1 MYYFSKE
8 TLIQSYDKITTN
20 PSNYGTELFYF
31 LLLKHSGISTHQ
43 EINLASEDIKN
54 KIIEATKDFAWLFTD
69 ESNLTDKH
77 AKNNFINPFSMSTWG
92 NNPSEPLIKW
102 ARGRLI
108 NNVTG
113 GGKQWKRILADDGK
127 DPNIIRLKHDYL
139 DFFSDIEQKYSLEA
153 LATWLF
159 KFHSFESNITTS
171 ELRNAFI
178 SYFNITDIERQHFF
192 SSTPEFKLEFDNE
205 PVPAHEIRSLIG
217 NPPKNTSWLEESKK
231 KDILALTTGTISH
244 TPFSI
249 KQLRTTNRTLQDY
262 NSILNKAEQALLM
275 GPPGTSKSYFANE
288 LSNLFD
294 NVKRIQFHPQYSY
307 QDFIGG
313 KIIEN
318 GTLKDRK
325 GEFLVYLEKAMD
337 QPDESYL
344 LIIEEI
350 NRANVSQVFGELIQL
365 LDKGE
370 RLSLTFNNQTKEYF
384 IPEKFKII
392 GTMNTTDRTVG
403 RIDYAIKR
411 RFYQINF
418 RVDYNLLID
427 KVQLLNNDF
436 SIADFLEK
444 INTNLVN
451 NLNNRE
457 MVIGHAIFLK
467 NFVYDDDSEKYI
479 WSSND
484 FTDLFNYVILPII
497 EDYCNGNAELISSV
511 VGAKLS
517 TQLIDSE
524 FIEAVSE
531 FLVQ

>member
-1 MYYFSKE
+1 MYYFSQN
-8 TLIQSYDKITTN
+8 TLTESYNKITSN
-20 PSNYGTELFYF
+20 PNTYGTEFFYF
-31 LLLKHSGISTHQ
+31 LLLKHSGISTQH
-43 EINLASEDIKN
+43 EISLSSEDVKE
-54 KIIEATKDFAWLFTD
+54 KIIEATKDFASLFTD
-69 ESNLTDKH
+69 ERNLNDKH
-77 AKNNFINPFSMSTWG
+77 AKNNFINPFSMSNWG

-102 ARGRLI
+102 APARLI

-113 GGKQWKRILADDGK
+113 GGKQWKKILIDDGVN
-127 DPNIIRLKHDYL
+127 PNKVKLKHDYL
-139 DFFSDIEQKYSLEA
+139 DFFSNIEQKYSIEA

-159 KFHSFESNITTS
+159 KFRSFEKTITAS
-171 ELRNAFI
+171 ELRNVFLT
-178 SYFNITDIERQHFF
+178 YFNITSEERLHFF
-192 SSTPEFKLEFDNE
+192 TSTPEFQLEFSNE
-205 PVPAHEIRSLIG
+205 PVQSHEIRLLIG
-217 NPPKNTSWLEESKK
+217 NPPKYDDWLEVSQQN
-231 KDILALTTGTISH
+231 DIEAHTSGDISYI
-244 TPFSI
+244 PFSSE
-249 KQLRTTNRTLQDY
+249 QLRTTNKTIQEYKD
-262 NSILNKAEQALLM
+262 ILDKAEQALLM
-275 GPPGTSKSYFANE
+275 GPPGTSKSYIANQ
-288 LSNLFD
+288 LSELFD

-318 GTLKDRK
+318 GTLKDKK
-325 GEFLVYLEKAMD
+325 GEFLVYLEQAIQNQD
-337 QPDESYL
+337 QSYL

-370 RLSLTFNNQTKEYF
+370 KLSLSFNNQTSEYY
-384 IPEKFKII
+384 IPKKFKII

-418 RVDYNLLID
+418 RVDSDLLVD
-427 KVQLLNNDF
+427 KVQLLHNEF

-444 INTNLVN
+444 INANLVN

-467 NFVYDDDSEKYI
+467 KFVYDTVSDKYV
-479 WSSND
+479 WPLND

-497 EDYCNGNAELISSV
+497 DDYCNGNFELISSV
-511 VGAKLS
+511 IGSKLS
-517 TQLIDSE
+517 TQLSDSE

-531 FLVQ
+531 YLVK